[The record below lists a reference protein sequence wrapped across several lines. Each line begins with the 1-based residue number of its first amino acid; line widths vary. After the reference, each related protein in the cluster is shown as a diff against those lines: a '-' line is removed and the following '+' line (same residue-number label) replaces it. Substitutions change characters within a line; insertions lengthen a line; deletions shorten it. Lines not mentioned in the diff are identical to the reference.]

1 MVTDRA
7 SHIQSM
13 FSRIATRYDLMNRL
27 MTFGRDQAWRRIAAR
42 ELQLPMNGLCLDLAT
57 GTGDLALAVRE
68 VCPTARVVG
77 MDFALAMMQVGQQK
91 SRARNKRID
100 GAGVQLLPQPTMPQP
115 IVFASGDAHVL
126 PFVDK
131 QFDGLTNGF
140 LLRNVVDLPRALAEM
155 KRVVKQ
161 GGRVVCLEIT
171 HPQTPIFR
179 QLFQIYFY
187 HLVPLLGGL
196 VAGDLNAYTY
206 LPNSLTAFPAAEPLR
221 KLMLQVGYRYVYY
234 RLLMLGTMAIHVGVV

>member
-1 MVTDRA
+1 MLTDRA
-7 SHIQSM
+7 SRIQSM

-27 MTFGRDQAWRRIAAR
+27 MTFGRDQAWRVLAAR
-42 ELQLPMNGLCLDLAT
+42 ELQLPTHGLCFDLAT
-57 GTGDLALAVRE
+57 GTGDFASAVRE
-68 VCPTARVVG
+68 VYPTARVVG
-77 MDFALAMMQVGQQK
+77 MDFALTMMQVAQQK
-91 SRARNKRID
+91 LRGEDRIS
-100 GAGVQLLPQPTMPQP
+100 
-115 IVFASGDAHVL
+115 FASGDAHVL
-126 PFVDK
+126 PFVDG

-140 LLRNVVDLPRALAEM
+140 LLRNVVDLPRALGEM
-155 KRVVKQ
+155 KRIVKK

-187 HLVPLLGGL
+187 RFVPLLGGI

-206 LPNSLTAFPAAEPLR
+206 LPNSLTLFPAAEPLR
-221 KLMLQVGYRYVYY
+221 ALMLQVGYRYVYY